1 VHDPRRDIRC
11 KVRIDSSVSYY
22 ILVSWNVH
30 GCKVFILLL
39 AIILIPSMFWKY
51 LRSTVSMIL
60 DWILFLTYFNLFE
73 IKDFIVVIVVVSF
86 GLWGLTSYYSS
97 RAV

>member
-1 VHDPRRDIRC
+1 
-11 KVRIDSSVSYY
+11 
-22 ILVSWNVH
+22 
-30 GCKVFILLL
+30 
-39 AIILIPSMFWKY
+39 
-51 LRSTVSMIL
+51 MIL

-73 IKDFIVVIVVVSF
+73 IKDFIVVIVVVAF